1 MLQWREPALT
11 AILTLKEKKT
21 RFLFEKSSPNVL
33 VSSVGIRIKN
43 YIDFIKLEKF
53 FTTKKRV
60 CGRQKRS
67 AALPRRAL
75 SMTQSFTPE
84 ISGVIPDHL
93 IPGSFS
99 CSQVQLENLRSP
111 GNNVPRLQ
119 NFRTWEHCSQVTA
132 FSFFSN
138 LGTIVP
144 RLPHTTIV
152 FSKYFRLS
160 ISHLQA
166 IKFFVRIRNQN
177 IGNLPKKRLFR
188 VE

>member
-75 SMTQSFTPE
+75 TMTIDQW
-84 ISGVIPDHL
+84 VMQNNN
-93 IPGSFS
+93 PGRKLASADK
-99 CSQVQLENLRSP
+99 SQNRGGPLN
-111 GNNVPRLQ
+111 
-119 NFRTWEHCSQVTA
+119 CA
-132 FSFFSN
+132 
-138 LGTIVP
+138 
-144 RLPHTTIV
+144 
-152 FSKYFRLS
+152 
-160 ISHLQA
+160 
-166 IKFFVRIRNQN
+166 
-177 IGNLPKKRLFR
+177 
-188 VE
+188 